1 MDAFKGYSG
10 EKIKVTYVDVNR
22 SNAQDPLSIVRQLGL
37 IEEALESKELE
48 PTFVGVVGDQPV
60 FKILFKL
67 WYDSHL
73 KKSKLHKWMIPIP
86 RGFYIDKQG
95 LVPLNKTFLAGV
107 GQEEMVSFCGL
118 SQEHQDGSFS
128 LPHYRKS
135 RRVLH
140 QICAAKILR
149 VADVIAEN
157 PSVETQLQSLM
168 CRTDYPS
175 EGETRDDKTCLNFA
189 RGASKSSLQ
198 LLTQALE
205 RANAVHKV
213 KSVLPDGC
221 SLEVTDL
228 VSKKTV
234 MIGKL
239 VCDEIEKLS
248 QHSKNFRYLGKR
260 LLLELLIPSTGY
272 HVMCRRGQTET
283 MGKF

>member
-1 MDAFKGYSG
+1 M
-10 EKIKVTYVDVNR
+10 V
-22 SNAQDPLSIVRQLGL
+22 
-37 IEEALESKELE
+37 
-48 PTFVGVVGDQPV
+48 PTPG
-60 FKILFKL
+60 
-67 WYDSHL
+67 
-73 KKSKLHKWMIPIP
+73 
-86 RGFYIDKQG
+86 GFHTDKQG
-95 LVPLNKTFLAGV
+95 SVPLNKTFLAGV

-118 SQEHQDGSFS
+118 YQSHQDGFFS

-140 QICAAKILR
+140 QICAAKILW

-157 PSVETQLQSLM
+157 PLVETQLQSLM

-175 EGETRDDKTCLNFA
+175 EGETRDDNTCLNFA

-198 LLTQALE
+198 LPTQELE
-205 RANAVHKV
+205 RANVVHEF
-213 KSVLPDGC
+213 KSVLPDRC

-239 VCDEIEKLS
+239 VCGEIEKLS
-248 QHSKNFRYLGKR
+248 EHSKNFRYLGKR

-272 HVMCRRGQTET
+272 HVLCQRGQTET
-283 MGKF
+283 MDKFWFFAAGVSHVTNKINYMENMLYYAFIKKSMPCGIMIDK